1 MKLFASVVGF
11 LLFLCGN
18 AQNQGFIP
26 PEDYFVIEGDTVI
39 NSSIELKEV
48 ILFQPLR
55 FSNYDEA
62 KRYVILR
69 ERTHKVYPY
78 AKMAADRLNVLSE
91 RLNKIKSK
99 INKMKM
105 SKSTSMICALI
116 TTFIW
121 GTAFIAQDTGM
132 DNIGPLTFNFSRFFV
147 GFITILPIA
156 LFFERKKI
164 LVEISSNSK
173 VFYKYL
179 LFMGIS
185 LFLGTY
191 LQQASLQYTN
201 IANAAFFT
209 VFYVPIVP
217 ILLFFIYSKKVHWSI
232 WPAIGLCILGVYLLS
247 DFSNSE
253 IMLGDGLVI
262 LCSVFWALHI
272 IFAGKFMEE
281 FDIPM
286 FYAALQAL
294 FVATLSLIFSF
305 IFEEI
310 NISKILM
317 ESSSILYAG
326 ALSGGIAFTLQMYA
340 QKNIEEAPAAIIY
353 SLEGVFAAVAG
364 WIILNQFLSTN
375 NMIGCLLILIAVISS
390 QISPSSKN

>member
-1 MKLFASVVGF
+1 
-11 LLFLCGN
+11 
-18 AQNQGFIP
+18 
-26 PEDYFVIEGDTVI
+26 
-39 NSSIELKEV
+39 
-48 ILFQPLR
+48 
-55 FSNYDEA
+55 
-62 KRYVILR
+62 
-69 ERTHKVYPY
+69 
-78 AKMAADRLNVLSE
+78 
-91 RLNKIKSK
+91 
-99 INKMKM
+99 M

-156 LFFERKKI
+156 LIFERKKI
-164 LVEISSNSK
+164 VLEISSNSK

-209 VFYVPIVP
+209 VFYVPLVP
-217 ILLFFIYSKKVHWSI
+217 ILLFFIYASKVHWSI
-232 WPAIGLCILGVYLLS
+232 WPSIGLCVFGVYLLS

-253 IMLGDGLVI
+253 VMLGDALVI

-272 IFAGKFMEE
+272 IFAGKFMET
-281 FDIPM
+281 FNIPI

-294 FVATLSLIFSF
+294 LVATLSLLFSYF
-305 IFEEI
+305 FEEI
-310 NISKILM
+310 KFSNILL
-317 ESSSILYAG
+317 ESSSIIYAG
-326 ALSGGIAFTLQMYA
+326 VFSGGIAFTLQMFA

-353 SLEGVFAAVAG
+353 SLEGVFAALAG
-364 WIILNQFLSTN
+364 WIILNQFLDLSN
-375 NMIGCLLILIAVISS
+375 IIGCCLILIAVIFS
-390 QISPSSKN
+390 QLAPSSKN

>member
-1 MKLFASVVGF
+1 MTKS
-11 LLFLCGN
+11 
-18 AQNQGFIP
+18 
-26 PEDYFVIEGDTVI
+26 
-39 NSSIELKEV
+39 
-48 ILFQPLR
+48 
-55 FSNYDEA
+55 
-62 KRYVILR
+62 
-69 ERTHKVYPY
+69 
-78 AKMAADRLNVLSE
+78 LS
-91 RLNKIKSK
+91 
-99 INKMKM
+99 MV
-105 SKSTSMICALI
+105 CALV

-132 DNIGPLTFNFSRFFV
+132 DNIGPLTFNAARFV
-147 GFITILPIA
+147 IGFLTILPLA
-156 LFFERKKI
+156 LLFERKKI
-164 LVEISSNSK
+164 KLEILSK
-173 VFYKYL
+173 SKLFMKYL
-179 LFMGIS
+179 VFMGVS
-185 LFLGTY
+185 LFLGTF
-191 LQQASLQYTN
+191 LQQTALQYTN

-232 WPAIGLCILGVYLLS
+232 WPAIGLCVFGVYLLS

-294 FVATLSLIFSF
+294 FVALLSIIFSY

-326 ALSGGIAFTLQMYA
+326 ALSGGIAFTLQMFA

-353 SLEGVFAAVAG
+353 SLEGVFAAIAG
-364 WIILNQFLSTN
+364 WVILNQFLSTN

-390 QISPSSKN
+390 QISPSTKN

>member
-1 MKLFASVVGF
+1 MTKS
-11 LLFLCGN
+11 
-18 AQNQGFIP
+18 
-26 PEDYFVIEGDTVI
+26 
-39 NSSIELKEV
+39 
-48 ILFQPLR
+48 
-55 FSNYDEA
+55 
-62 KRYVILR
+62 
-69 ERTHKVYPY
+69 
-78 AKMAADRLNVLSE
+78 LS
-91 RLNKIKSK
+91 
-99 INKMKM
+99 MV
-105 SKSTSMICALI
+105 CALV

-132 DNIGPLTFNFSRFFV
+132 DNIGPLTFNAARFV
-147 GFITILPIA
+147 IGFLTILPLA

-164 LVEISSNSK
+164 KLEVLSK
-173 VFYKYL
+173 SKLFMKYL
-179 LFMGIS
+179 VFMGVS
-185 LFLGTY
+185 LFLGTF
-191 LQQASLQYTN
+191 LQQTALQYTN

-232 WPAIGLCILGVYLLS
+232 WPAIGLCVFGVYLLS

-294 FVATLSLIFSF
+294 FVALLSIIFSYT
-305 IFEEI
+305 FEEI

-326 ALSGGIAFTLQMYA
+326 ALSGGIAFTLQMFA

-353 SLEGVFAAVAG
+353 SLEGVFAAIAG
-364 WIILNQFLSTN
+364 WVILNQFLSIN

-390 QISPSSKN
+390 QISPSTKN

>member
-1 MKLFASVVGF
+1 
-11 LLFLCGN
+11 
-18 AQNQGFIP
+18 
-26 PEDYFVIEGDTVI
+26 
-39 NSSIELKEV
+39 
-48 ILFQPLR
+48 
-55 FSNYDEA
+55 
-62 KRYVILR
+62 
-69 ERTHKVYPY
+69 
-78 AKMAADRLNVLSE
+78 
-91 RLNKIKSK
+91 
-99 INKMKM
+99 M

-121 GTAFIAQDTGM
+121 GTAFIAQDSGM

-156 LFFERKKI
+156 LIFERKKI
-164 LVEISSNSK
+164 VLEISSNSK

-209 VFYVPIVP
+209 VFYVPLVP
-217 ILLFFIYSKKVHWSI
+217 ILLFFIYASKVHWSI
-232 WPAIGLCILGVYLLS
+232 WPSIGLCVFGVYLLS

-253 IMLGDGLVI
+253 VMLGDALVI

-272 IFAGKFMEE
+272 IFAGKFMET
-281 FDIPM
+281 FNIPI

-294 FVATLSLIFSF
+294 LVAALSLLFSYF
-305 IFEEI
+305 FEEI
-310 NISKILM
+310 KFSNILL
-317 ESSSILYAG
+317 ESSSIIYAG
-326 ALSGGIAFTLQMYA
+326 VFSGGIAFTLQMFA

-353 SLEGVFAAVAG
+353 SLEGVFAALAG
-364 WIILNQFLSTN
+364 WIILNQFLDLSN
-375 NMIGCLLILIAVISS
+375 IIGCCLILIAVIFS
-390 QISPSSKN
+390 QLAPSSKN

>member
-1 MKLFASVVGF
+1 MTKS
-11 LLFLCGN
+11 
-18 AQNQGFIP
+18 
-26 PEDYFVIEGDTVI
+26 
-39 NSSIELKEV
+39 
-48 ILFQPLR
+48 
-55 FSNYDEA
+55 
-62 KRYVILR
+62 
-69 ERTHKVYPY
+69 
-78 AKMAADRLNVLSE
+78 LS
-91 RLNKIKSK
+91 
-99 INKMKM
+99 MV
-105 SKSTSMICALI
+105 CALV

-132 DNIGPLTFNFSRFFV
+132 DNIGPLTFNSARFTV
-147 GFITILPIA
+147 GFFTILPLA
-156 LFFERKKI
+156 LIFERKKI
-164 LVEISSNSK
+164 KLEILSK
-173 VFYKYL
+173 SKLFIKYL
-179 LFMGIS
+179 VFMGVS
-185 LFLGTY
+185 LFLGTF
-191 LQQASLQYTN
+191 LQQTALQYTN

-286 FYAALQAL
+286 FYAAFQAL
-294 FVATLSLIFSF
+294 FVAALSFIFSF
-305 IFEEI
+305 IFEEL

-353 SLEGVFAAVAG
+353 SLEGVFAAAAG